1 MAFPNHPW
9 VVSIKVVANFIARNR
24 RSDDRTSRFEL
35 PNTLDSARRFCA
47 PGRARS
53 GIEDKF
59 AMPAACAAVNIARCK
74 CE

>member
-35 PNTLDSARRFCA
+35 PNTLDSARC
-47 PGRARS
+47 
-53 GIEDKF
+53 GIEEKF